1 MWCSRFA
8 VCAFSLANVAGRAF
22 SLVNRHYKVVNRRLK
37 VEIYASLFFPE
48 MSYRGGRE
56 APSKLPHLSGCSD
69 SRPPARIL
77 IYALRLTEALSGET
91 DGSRCLASL
100 KALPRSIGSPRLMYR
115 KNKNP
120 FCNEKRLERSILV
133 RKMASVKLKLHSF
146 GSKNQLFGE
155 GSSRNAIRKPSAAL
169 LFRTLPPDPRS
180 RGSDQ

>member
-1 MWCSRFA
+1 MS
-8 VCAFSLANVAGRAF
+8 SLIWSGRDDFEPTFPGYDRA
-22 SLVNRHYKVVNRRLK
+22 RQY
-37 VEIYASLFFPE
+37 YAQ
-48 MSYRGGRE
+48 R
-56 APSKLPHLSGCSD
+56 LSGG
-69 SRPPARIL
+69 AN
-77 IYALRLTEALSGET
+77 
-91 DGSRCLASL
+91 
-100 KALPRSIGSPRLMYR
+100 PRSCYKPGFWLELQIKACLTRPSMGAAGSNLMYR

-120 FCNEKRLERSILV
+120 FCNEKRLGRSILV

>member
-1 MWCSRFA
+1 
-8 VCAFSLANVAGRAF
+8 
-22 SLVNRHYKVVNRRLK
+22 
-37 VEIYASLFFPE
+37 
-48 MSYRGGRE
+48 
-56 APSKLPHLSGCSD
+56 
-69 SRPPARIL
+69 
-77 IYALRLTEALSGET
+77 
-91 DGSRCLASL
+91 ASL

-155 GSSRNAIRKPSAAL
+155 GSMYRKNKNPFCNEKRLGRSILVRKMASVKLKLHSFGSKNQLFGEGSSRNAIRKPSAAL

-180 RGSDQ
+180 RGSDQYF